1 MQETYEGGCHC
12 GRVRFRI
19 RADLG
24 QLGECNCSICTK
36 KGILHLPVLREDFEL
51 LSGAEALMTYRFN
64 TGVAEHIFCKFCG
77 IHSYGVPRVR
87 PDRITVNARCLD
99 NVARHADPKP
109 VFRRPELGGGRETI
123 PRDGTRSR
131 AVAPLSP
138 ALWRRCH
145 NYDRAGRIS
154 VRLSAA
160 VPSGIAMAGISGL
173 DARANLL
180 G

>member
-24 QLGECNCSICTK
+24 QLGECNCSICAK

-51 LSGAEALMTYRFN
+51 LSGADALTTYRFN
-64 TGVAEHIFCKFCG
+64 TGTAEHIFCKFCG

-99 NVARHADPKP
+99 NV
-109 VFRRPELGGGRETI
+109 E
-123 PRDGTRSR
+123 R
-131 AVAPLSP
+131 AVLTPSRFFDGQN
-138 ALWRRCH
+138 WEE
-145 NYDRAGRIS
+145 
-154 VRLSAA
+154 AA
-160 VPSGIAMAGISGL
+160 KRYLATEQGH
-173 DARANLL
+173 AR
-180 G
+180 